1 MVSSNVP
8 ARVSMNSGFK
18 NFRKRFGKQKYIFLL
33 MVTGLIWYFIFKYYP
48 LWFITKAFTNF
59 GATANPRFTGLA
71 NFQRLFASPF
81 FWRAFKNTLILSL
94 YNLLFYFP
102 IPIIIA
108 LSLNELKSKF
118 LKRTAQFVVYM
129 PHFLSWVVVGGLFNL
144 LLSPSNGIIN
154 KALMSTGLLDQSIY
168 FMASTK
174 WFRGILV
181 GTEIWK
187 SAGYGAVI
195 YIAAIAGVD
204 RELYDAAA
212 VDGAGFWG
220 QAWHVTLPSIRSTI
234 ATVLML
240 TVARILQLFEQVLVM
255 YNSAV
260 MPVADV
266 LRTFSYVEGL
276 TRGNIGYAT
285 AIGLFTSITSL
296 VLIIGTNIFSKKI
309 LDEEIL

>member
-1 MVSSNVP
+1 
-8 ARVSMNSGFK
+8 
-18 NFRKRFGKQKYIFLL
+18 
-33 MVTGLIWYFIFKYYP
+33 
-48 LWFITKAFTNF
+48 
-59 GATANPRFTGLA
+59 
-71 NFQRLFASPF
+71 
-81 FWRAFKNTLILSL
+81 
-94 YNLLFYFP
+94 
-102 IPIIIA
+102 
-108 LSLNELKSKF
+108 
-118 LKRTAQFVVYM
+118 M

-144 LLSPSNGIIN
+144 MLSPSNGIIN
-154 KALMSTGLLDQSIY
+154 KALMGIGLLDQSIY

-212 VDGAGFWG
+212 VDGAGYWG
-220 QAWHVTLPSIRSTI
+220 QVWHVTLPSIRSTI

-296 VLIIGTNIFSKKI
+296 LLIIGTNIFSKKI